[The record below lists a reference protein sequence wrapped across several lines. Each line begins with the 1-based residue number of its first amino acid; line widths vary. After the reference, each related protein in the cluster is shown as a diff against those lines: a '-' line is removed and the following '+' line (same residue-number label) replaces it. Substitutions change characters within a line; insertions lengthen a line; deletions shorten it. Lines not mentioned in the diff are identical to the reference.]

1 MAGTCPFFLPSQD
14 VFFASHAP
22 VQHVWAAHGGGI
34 CLLFSPSQDVFFACR
49 MPVQQVC
56 MGLIGCVEAVFGR
69 MRAEG
74 PTCFSARGIAGYGV
88 CFRVSDL
95 QGQQKHKVCVSFALS
110 ERED

>member
-1 MAGTCPFFLPSQD
+1 MGRD
-14 VFFASHAP
+14 VP
-22 VQHVWAAHGGGI
+22 P
-34 CLLFSPSQDVFFACR
+34 FSPSQVYSSYAVARSTCVGGVDRA
-49 MPVQQVC
+49 
-56 MGLIGCVEAVFGR
+56 VEAVFGR

>member
-1 MAGTCPFFLPSQD
+1 MPPFFT
-14 VFFASHAP
+14 FAGRILCMSHAP
-22 VQHVWAAHGGGI
+22 VQHVWAAHEGG
-34 CLLFSPSQDVFFACR
+34 DVPPFFHLRRFILR
-49 MPVQQVC
+49 MPSPVQHVWA
-56 MGLIGCVEAVFGR
+56 GLIGCVEAVFGR